1 MKIMIEAPDDVNTN
15 VVLDVVKDFIKKTDK
30 DKNGLYFVQLPEH
43 KMTIAL
49 KETSAGN
56 IIARVR

>member
-1 MKIMIEAPDDVNTN
+1 MKIMIETSNDTDTD

-30 DKNGLYFVQLPEH
+30 DKNGLYFVRLSEE
-43 KMTIAL
+43 MTIAL

>member
-1 MKIMIEAPDDVNTN
+1 MKIMIETSNDTDTD

-30 DKNGLYFVQLPEH
+30 DKNGLYFVQLPEE
-43 KMTIAL
+43 MTIAL

>member
-1 MKIMIEAPDDVNTN
+1 MKIMIETSNDTDIS
-15 VVLDVVKDFIKKTDK
+15 VVLDVVKGFIKKADRS
-30 DKNGLYFVQLPEH
+30 KNDLYFVQTDG
-43 KMTIAL
+43 MAITL

>member
-1 MKIMIEAPDDVNTN
+1 MKIQIETSNDTDIS
-15 VVLDVVKDFIKKTDK
+15 VVLDVVKGFIKKADRS
-30 DKNGLYFVQLPEH
+30 KNCLYFVQTDG
-43 KMTIAL
+43 MVVSL

>member
-1 MKIMIEAPDDVNTN
+1 MKIMIETSNDTDTD

-30 DKNGLYFVQLPEH
+30 DKNGLYFVRLSEE
-43 KMTIAL
+43 MTIAL

-56 IIARVR
+56 ISARVR

>member
-1 MKIMIEAPDDVNTN
+1 MKIMIETSNDTNTD

-30 DKNGLYFVQLPEH
+30 DKNGLYFVQLPEE
-43 KMTIAL
+43 MTIAL

>member
-1 MKIMIEAPDDVNTN
+1 M
-15 VVLDVVKDFIKKTDK
+15 
-30 DKNGLYFVQLPEH
+30 QLPEH